1 VQKGHPLSTGH
12 RIRRHSLRALLF
24 GAVTMLLLAPSTVAH
39 ADPSLAEIE
48 ASLDKSNKDL
58 EAAAEKWN
66 GVNIDLQAAQAK
78 ADELQKKLKPLE
90 DGVTTASTNVEAL
103 AITAF
108 KTSGNLRSV
117 SIVLNAQ
124 SSGSM
129 MDQLS
134 LLQQLSHQQQ
144 KNISDYKAARSQYDD
159 EKKQLDITLA
169 SLTTQ
174 KNEIEAQRKQI
185 EADVKKL
192 EDLQKKAKN
201 AGSTKVTS
209 AGTTNAKAPVVDD
222 ATRQK
227 VVNFAYAQLGEPYKW
242 GAGGPSSWDCSGLTM
257 GAWGAAGVSLPH
269 NAAQQWNKVAHISAS
284 QLLPGDLVF
293 YNGLGHVGIY
303 TKPGTI
309 VHAPHTGDVVKEAPI
324 GVDSI
329 YGYGRP
335 KV

>member
-1 VQKGHPLSTGH
+1 
-12 RIRRHSLRALLF
+12 
-24 GAVTMLLLAPSTVAH
+24 MLAPSTVAH
-39 ADPSLAEIE
+39 ADPSLADIE
-48 ASLDKSNKDL
+48 SQLDKSNKDL

-66 GVNIDLQAAQAK
+66 GVNIDLQAAQTNAN
-78 ADELQKKLKPLE
+78 DLQNKLKPLE
-90 DGVTTASTNVEAL
+90 DGVALANANVEQI
-103 AITAF
+103 AIAAF
-108 KTSGNLRSV
+108 KTSGNLRNL

-129 MDQLS
+129 VDQLS
-134 LLQQLSHQQQ
+134 MLQQISHQQQ
-144 KNISDYKAARSQYDD
+144 RNIDDLKSARSKYDD
-159 EKKQLDITLA
+159 EKKQLDVTLA
-169 SLTTQ
+169 SLTSQ
-174 KNEIEAQRKQI
+174 KTEIETQRKKI
-185 EADVKKL
+185 EGDVKKL

-227 VVNFAYAQLGEPYKW
+227 VVNFAYAQLGKPYKW
-242 GAGGPSSWDCSGLTM
+242 GSGGPNSWDCSGLTM
-257 GAWGAAGVSLPH
+257 GAWGAAGVGLPH
-269 NAAQQWNKVAHISAS
+269 NAAQQWSKVAHISSS

-303 TKPGTI
+303 TKPGVI